1 MITEVKLKN
10 KSRKV
15 LKNYQQHNKNKHKIK
30 LNKIN
35 KYNKKTVKNQRN
47 FVNDK
52 KGNLKD
58 NLKLQ
63 KGGEDVSLTDID
75 TTQFSLTKNMNGNIN
90 WSSLPGPV
98 PQPDCTIL

>member
-15 LKNYQQHNKNKHKIK
+15 LKNYQQYNKNKHKYNK
-30 LNKIN
+30 KIN
-35 KYNKKTVKNQRN
+35 KYNKKTVKNKRN

-52 KGNLKD
+52 KGNLKGD
-58 NLKLQ
+58 LKLQ
-63 KGGEDVSLTDID
+63 KGGEVVDLTDID
-75 TTQFSLTKNMNGNIN
+75 TSQFSVTKNMNGNIN